1 MLIGYQGSSGEN
13 LPVLFF
19 FFFGEREISS
29 CPTTQP
35 LFSAVNGGERT
46 VSTPEDDAGR
56 SIDSKLVKSF
66 HMSLQN
72 NPVHCKQHHRCG
84 DLIYSLNSLI

>member
-1 MLIGYQGSSGEN
+1 MLIGYQGSSVEN

-72 NPVHCKQHHRCG
+72 NPVQWNLRIRVR
-84 DLIYSLNSLI
+84 DIRVD